1 MRIEPQPG
9 QLNPNS
15 AFVGHSGITPP
26 GVCGSAAAMAQHA
39 HTAAAPTASGS
50 SFVETCFTPQT
61 VTLWKSG
68 VKKSE
73 QLLERAGDRYQ
84 AHQRRHANQRHDDSD
99 HADVL
104 IALAVIKPAD
114 DQ

>member
-1 MRIEPQPG
+1 
-9 QLNPNS
+9 
-15 AFVGHSGITPP
+15 
-26 GVCGSAAAMAQHA
+26 MAQHA

-50 SFVETCFTPQT
+50 SFVETCFTSQT

-84 AHQRRHANQRHDDSD
+84 AHQRRYADQWHDDGDHAN
-99 HADVL
+99 VL
-104 IALAVIKPAD
+104 VALAVVKPAD